1 MMRWILLLLASVV
14 LAGCATGPV
23 VDRSLNSRSQDS
35 RVRYVVLH
43 YTALN
48 LRDSI
53 RELVERGVSSHY
65 LVTDETPPRILGLV
79 DESQRAFHAGVSSW
93 KGATQLNASSIGI
106 EIVNPG
112 YKKQA
117 DGTLVWAPFDERQM
131 DLVVELVRDIV
142 QRHRI
147 PPERVLGH
155 SDIAPQ
161 RKEDPGP
168 AFPWQ
173 RLAQAGLVIWPDVT
187 QVLKAR
193 ERFASAVPDVAW
205 FQRKLAQHGF
215 VVPATGALDPQTLKV
230 MVAFQMKYR
239 PDRFDGQPDAQT
251 AALLAVLTG
260 SPD

>member
-1 MMRWILLLLASVV
+1 MMRRWAWALLALL
-14 LAGCATGPV
+14 LAGCASGPV
-23 VDRSLNSRSQDS
+23 VDRSYSSRNQDS

-48 LRDSI
+48 LQDSL

-65 LVTDETPPRILGLV
+65 LVTDENPPRILGLV

-93 KGATQLNASSIGI
+93 KGVTQLNASSIGI

-112 YKKQA
+112 YKRQA
-117 DGTLVWAPFDERQM
+117 DGSLAWAPFDERQM
-131 DLVVELVRDIV
+131 DLVLQLVQDIV
-142 QRHRI
+142 QRHKI

-168 AFPWQ
+168 QFPWT
-173 RLAQAGLVIWPDVT
+173 RLARAGLVQWPDG
-187 QVLKAR
+187 AR
-193 ERFASAVPDVAW
+193 VAALQPRFESQLPDMAW
-205 FQRKLAQHGF
+205 FQRKLLAHGF
-215 VVPATGALDPQTLKV
+215 AVPQTGTLDAQTLKV

-239 PDRFDGQPDAQT
+239 PARFDGQPDAQT
-251 AALLAVLTG
+251 AALLAALTG
-260 SPD
+260 SPE